1 MVTTGKTENGVKQSE
16 ATGKRFHR
24 PRYSRKGCPVAFRN
38 SLPDFFFS
46 LRMKSS
52 LGRGVMLWMAAATAV
67 GAFPMSGPSLLA
79 RRVPAAPQLC
89 RAGPLAVSADRS
101 SLSLCPRHVKALPF
115 SLYVF
120 ESVKVQAAKAP
131 LNSETLSI
139 AVGSFSLASL
149 LINRYGEVTC
159 ASKCRALHINAC
171 LLFLLRIP
179 PL

>member
-1 MVTTGKTENGVKQSE
+1 MHLE
-16 ATGKRFHR
+16 
-24 PRYSRKGCPVAFRN
+24 
-38 SLPDFFFS
+38 
-46 LRMKSS
+46 S

-67 GAFPMSGPSLLA
+67 DAFAMSGPSVLA
-79 RRVPAAPQLC
+79 RRVPAAPQFC
-89 RAGPLAVSADRS
+89 RAGPLAVSADRR

-149 LINRYGEVTC
+149 LINRYGQG
-159 ASKCRALHINAC
+159 RAHVPCFAY
-171 LLFLLRIP
+171 
-179 PL
+179 